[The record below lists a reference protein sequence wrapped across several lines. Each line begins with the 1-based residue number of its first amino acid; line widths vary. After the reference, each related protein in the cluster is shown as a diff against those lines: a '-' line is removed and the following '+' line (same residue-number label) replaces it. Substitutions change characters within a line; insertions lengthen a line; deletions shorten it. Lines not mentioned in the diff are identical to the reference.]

1 MPPPGQVCFAHHL
14 LHHGSI
20 QELLSHVLGLVRYGP
35 KQEYCPQ
42 YVQTY
47 EGRKSRTHS
56 GDIPLCVCFF
66 FSCTLCAVY
75 CSIHSAAAA
84 PGRFFFRQT
93 VFCCARC
100 RLPDGMLTATV
111 VLPGEGPN
119 TFEALMKTTQD
130 VKNFF
135 ATHYPIC
142 FGPKGPSEEVAK
154 AFLGQR

>member
-1 MPPPGQVCFAHHL
+1 
-14 LHHGSI
+14 
-20 QELLSHVLGLVRYGP
+20 
-35 KQEYCPQ
+35 
-42 YVQTY
+42 
-47 EGRKSRTHS
+47 
-56 GDIPLCVCFF
+56 
-66 FSCTLCAVY
+66 
-75 CSIHSAAAA
+75 
-84 PGRFFFRQT
+84 
-93 VFCCARC
+93 
-100 RLPDGMLTATV
+100 MLTATV